1 MDLEEHYLYSI
12 EHKVKSKIG
21 RIFVNKDILEEYS
34 VKVYKIDLYFSENY
48 KKKQVDKNG
57 RQHIFL
63 RIYVHFT
70 KYCLAI

>member
-12 EHKVKSKIG
+12 ERKVKSKIG

-48 KKKQVDKNG
+48 
-57 RQHIFL
+57 
-63 RIYVHFT
+63 
-70 KYCLAI
+70 

>member
-34 VKVYKIDLYFSENY
+34 AKIYKIVLYFSENY
-48 KKKQVDKNG
+48 KKKYNLIKMVDN
-57 RQHIFL
+57 I
-63 RIYVHFT
+63 
-70 KYCLAI
+70 YCLELMFILLNIV

>member
-34 VKVYKIDLYFSENY
+34 VKIYKIVLYFSENY
-48 KKKQVDKNG
+48 KKKYNLIKMVDN
-57 RQHIFL
+57 I
-63 RIYVHFT
+63 
-70 KYCLAI
+70 YCLELMFILLNIV

>member
-34 VKVYKIDLYFSENY
+34 VKIYKIDLYFSENY
-48 KKKQVDKNG
+48 KKKKNKLIKMVDN
-57 RQHIFL
+57 I
-63 RIYVHFT
+63 
-70 KYCLAI
+70 YCLEMMFILLNIV